1 MSHEVA
7 IDLGTANTLVYA
19 RGQGIMLNEP
29 SVVAF
34 NTSTGG
40 VLAVGADAKQLIG
53 RTPSHIRAMR
63 PIKDGVVAHLG
74 ATEKMLRYFLRKVRG
89 RWSRP
94 RPRVVVC
101 VPTGLT
107 EVEQRAV
114 QEAAKAGGA
123 GHVYLIE
130 EPMAAAIGA
139 GLPIQD
145 PEGVMVV
152 DIGGG
157 TTEVA
162 IISFGGIVTS
172 TSVRVGGDELDEAI
186 VQYVKKTHSISI
198 GERTA
203 EEIKLAIASA
213 SGRDDEGS
221 VQATGRDLVTGLPKA
236 MDLTGR
242 EIRQAIEE
250 SIGVIVDAVR
260 ATLDQCPP
268 ELAGDIMRR
277 GIVLAGGGA
286 LLRGLPDRLGTETGL
301 PVLVAD
307 QPLECVAIGAGRC
320 LENFSNLKP
329 LLVSTRSVGRSD
341 V

>member
-1 MSHEVA
+1 MSQDVA

-19 RGQGIMLNEP
+19 RGQGIVLNEP

-34 NTSTGG
+34 NTSTGA

-53 RTPSHIRAMR
+53 RTPSYIRAMR
-63 PIKDGVVAHLG
+63 PIKDGVVSHLG
-74 ATEKMLRYFLRKVRG
+74 ATEKMLRYFIRKVRG
-89 RWSRP
+89 RWSLP

-123 GHVYLIE
+123 GHAYLIE

-186 VQYVKKTHSISI
+186 VQYVKKVHSVSI

-213 SGRDDEGS
+213 SDRVEGGRSQAIGRDM
-221 VQATGRDLVTGLPKA
+221 VAGLPKA
-236 MDLTGR
+236 VDLGGE

-250 SIGVIVDAVR
+250 PLAAIVDAVR

-277 GIVLAGGGA
+277 GVVMAGGGA
-286 LLRGLPDRLGTETGL
+286 LLRGLPERLGAETGL

-307 QPLECVAIGAGRC
+307 EPLECVAIGAGRC
-320 LENFSNLKP
+320 LEHFSNLKP
-329 LLVSTRSVGRSD
+329 LLASPRSVGRSD

>member
-1 MSHEVA
+1 
-7 IDLGTANTLVYA
+7 
-19 RGQGIMLNEP
+19 MLNEP

-34 NTSTGG
+34 NTSTGE

-74 ATEKMLRYFLRKVRG
+74 ATEKMLRYFIRKVRG
-89 RWSRP
+89 RWRRP

-114 QEAAKAGGA
+114 QEATRAGGA

-130 EPMAAAIGA
+130 ESMAAAIGA
-139 GLPIQD
+139 ALPIQD

-172 TSVRVGGDELDEAI
+172 TSVRVGGDELDDAI
-186 VQYVKKTHSISI
+186 IQHVKKAHSVSI

-213 SGRDDEGS
+213 SAGGDDGT

-236 MDLTGR
+236 IDLSDL

-250 SIGVIVDAVR
+250 PLGVVVDAVR

-286 LLRGLPDRLGTETGL
+286 LLRGMPDRLGAETGL

-320 LENFSNLKP
+320 LEHFSNLKP